1 MRLYVVRHAQAQSD
15 APTGLDLDRPLTAK
29 GRQQAAWLGR
39 WFGQQRVC
47 PERVLVSGAVRTRE
61 TAKAICDALGHSMVV
76 CDGLLP
82 GGVVSQ
88 VLDLITEHAGSAGL
102 VVVGHNPL
110 LEQLVATL
118 AHGPAYGGVRMRTGQ
133 VVELEVGDSAAAGGA
148 QTIGA
153 DRMP

>member
-15 APTGLDLDRPLTAK
+15 APTGVDLDRALTAK
-29 GRQQAAWLGR
+29 GRQQAAWLGS
-39 WFGQQRVC
+39 WFAQRGVR
-47 PERVLVSGAVRTRE
+47 PERVLVSGAVRTRQ
-61 TAKAICDALGHSMVV
+61 TAQAICDSQEQAMVV

-88 VLDLITEHAGSAGL
+88 VLDLIVEHAESAGL
-102 VVVGHNPL
+102 AIVGHNPL

-118 AHGPAYGGVRMRTGQ
+118 AHGPASGGVRMRTGQ
-133 VVELEVGDSAAAGGA
+133 VVELEVGDTAQVGGA
-148 QTIGA
+148 QVICA